1 MTAPIALLLACAAA
15 FVAALL
21 LLIIAAAYGAARNIA
36 DGPFVTVARGLFV
49 AAFFI
54 IPLVAVFALG
64 WGIGTGWQS

>member
-1 MTAPIALLLACAAA
+1 MTTPAALLLACAAA

-21 LLIIAAAYGAARNIA
+21 FLIVAAVHGAARNIA
-36 DGPFVTVARGLFV
+36 DGPFVTIARGLFV

-54 IPLVAVFALG
+54 IPVVAVFALG